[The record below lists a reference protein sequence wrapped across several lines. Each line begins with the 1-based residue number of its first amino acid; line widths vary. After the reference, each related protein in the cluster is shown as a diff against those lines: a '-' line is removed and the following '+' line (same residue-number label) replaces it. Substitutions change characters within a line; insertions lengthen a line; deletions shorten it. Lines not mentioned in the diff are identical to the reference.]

1 MTAHG
6 NVLPEGRSYRT
17 LEERF
22 LAEYAALEEERD
34 GLAARNAELEAE
46 LAEKRTHIRL
56 DAMVRAAG
64 REKVLQGILG
74 YRRAPTVSDRS
85 YEEWALQRI
94 GDAFEKPGGASD
106 QEIIDYFEPE
116 LTEEYEKLVEL
127 LPKGGCPLAMMPEF
141 TTDEFEARAR
151 GLIGDMHGLLQR
163 ICERRDECGR
173 DCELWPDHDKLCGL
187 RDIEER
193 MAVLGIEVRE

>member
-1 MTAHG
+1 MTIHG

-74 YRRAPTVSDRS
+74 YRRAPSVSDRS

-94 GDAFEKPGGASD
+94 DEAFDKPGGASD

-127 LPKGGCPLAMMPEF
+127 LAKG
-141 TTDEFEARAR
+141 
-151 GLIGDMHGLLQR
+151 
-163 ICERRDECGR
+163 
-173 DCELWPDHDKLCGL
+173 
-187 RDIEER
+187 
-193 MAVLGIEVRE
+193 